1 MRIKAAGIDIGN
13 ATTEVAAGIFED
25 DKLIACESGIA
36 ATTGLKGTAENL
48 EGILAA
54 LKEAASKL
62 GIKPSDFDE
71 LRINE
76 AAPVIGDFAMETITE
91 TVITDSTM
99 IGHNPDTPGGEGL
112 GLGTIVRLND
122 VQGEGPFVVAADE
135 KCRFTAVAETIN
147 RYVEAGI
154 VITGAI
160 LKNDDGV
167 LVSNRL
173 NRKIPIVDEV
183 KEIERIPFGMKC
195 AVEVAPKGK
204 RIKVLANPYGIAD
217 MFDLTPEETESSI
230 QIARSLIGNRSAV
243 VIRTPKGNIREHKI
257 PAGQLVFIN
266 ENQSLKT
273 DVDKGASQI
282 MDTAAKAGSIL
293 DVRGSR
299 GTNVGGMLEGIRE
312 DMAER
317 VGRDSSEIQIR
328 DIFAVDTLVP
338 RTVRGAM
345 ADEYSMEKAVGIAA
359 MVKSDHLMMKEIA
372 DRLEEALGVRT
383 VIGGVEGLMA
393 ANGALTTPG
402 TKAPVV
408 TLDIGAGSTDACYM
422 AENGEARIAHLAG
435 AGNMVT
441 MLIKSELG
449 IESTETAES
458 IKKYPLAKVETPYHI
473 RHENGD
479 VEFFDK
485 PFDSSMFAKIVL
497 VTPDGF
503 VPIDTKHTLEKIRDV
518 RINIKKKVLSFNVL
532 RTLRKISLTGN
543 IAEFRQVILVGGT
556 ALDFEAG
563 DMLTEILLEYGI
575 VCGRAN
581 VRRKEGPR
589 NAVATG
595 LLLGGCRL

>member
-1 MRIKAAGIDIGN
+1 MKIKAAGIDIGN

-25 DKLIACESGIA
+25 GNLIACESGIA

-48 EGILAA
+48 EGIFTA
-54 LKEAASKL
+54 LEEAAAKL
-62 GIKPSDFDE
+62 GMKPEDFDE

-112 GLGTIVRLND
+112 GLGTTVRID
-122 VQGEGPFVVAADE
+122 EAKGKGPFVVIADE
-135 KCRFTAVAETIN
+135 KIRFSKAAELIN
-147 RYVEAGI
+147 GYMASGTE
-154 VITGAI
+154 ITGAI

-173 NRKIPIVDEV
+173 DRKIPIVDEV
-183 KEIERIPFGMKC
+183 REVERIPLGMKC

-217 MFDLTPEETESSI
+217 MFDLTAEETEASI
-230 QIARSLIGNRSAV
+230 QIAKALIGNRSAV
-243 VIRTPKGNIREHKI
+243 VIRTPEGNIKEHKI
-257 PAGQLVFIN
+257 PAGQLVFVT

-282 MDTAAKAGSIL
+282 MGTAEKAREIL
-293 DVRGSR
+293 DIQGTR

-312 DMAER
+312 DMAGR
-317 VGRDSSEIQIR
+317 VGRDSSSIQIR

-338 RTVRGAM
+338 RAVRGAM
-345 ADEYSMEKAVGIAA
+345 ASEYSMEKAVGIAA

-372 DRLEEALGVRT
+372 DRLENALGVRT
-383 VIGGVEGLMA
+383 IIGGVEGIMA
-393 ANGALTTPG
+393 AGGALTTPG

-408 TLDIGAGSTDACYM
+408 TLDIGAGSTDACYI
-422 AENGEARIAHLAG
+422 AENGETRIAHLAG

-449 IESTETAES
+449 LEGTEIAEN

-479 VEFFDK
+479 VEFFEEA
-485 PFDSSMFAKIVL
+485 FDSSMFAKIVL

-503 VPIDTKHTLEKIRDV
+503 VPVDTRHTLEKIREV
-518 RINIKKKVLSFNVL
+518 RINIKKKVLTSNVL

-543 IAEFRQVILVGGT
+543 ITEFRQVILVGGT

-575 VCGRAN
+575 VSGRAN
-581 VRRKEGPR
+581 VRRIEGPR

-595 LLLGGCRL
+595 LLLGGLRP